1 MSYRICTRVYWPG
14 GWVYEHRSIGLFDAG
29 TATQILRDFRNRAP
43 GAESWIGSDCW
54 MTPA

>member
-14 GWVYEHRSIGLFDAG
+14 GAVYEHRSISVFDAG
-29 TATQILRDFRNRAP
+29 KATEILRDFRAQAP
-43 GAESWIGSDCW
+43 CALGLIGSDCW